1 LADGVERG
9 ILTVNRMLPG
19 PSIQVSPAGV
29 VVTGKTCIIEIL
41 NFEISCKFKI
51 PDLKLYKKYVDIQ
64 TRQT

>member
-29 VVTGKTCIIEIL
+29 VVTEETCIVSHKNI
-41 NFEISCKFKI
+41 EISCKFKI
-51 PDLKLYKKYVDIQ
+51 AELNLMFL
-64 TRQT
+64 